1 MDHENDYD
9 TFELNALA
17 ADREGDEFDCD
28 LGPESD
34 PLVDKALEVI
44 RAAGLEPTHE
54 IDADVDNDGRPTCSS
69 LVYVACA
76 RSCGPVASQC
86 GDGLTDKSECEAPEG
101 DGESNCQRAV
111 AALTAAGSFEDGWAS

>member
-1 MDHENDYD
+1 M
-9 TFELNALA
+9 
-17 ADREGDEFDCD
+17 
-28 LGPESD
+28 
-34 PLVDKALEVI
+34 I